1 MAAVVPVNEL
11 SWTPASGTI
20 AGPVA
25 DGGGMLSP
33 AAIVGREHGRAV
45 TEVLALETD
54 GVSEPTVGSVVW
66 VDEVDP
72 VTAVATAGS
81 KMGRLTE
88 LHRAGVL
95 VPRGFAV
102 TVDAYRRHCAE
113 SGLDVRID
121 EVIAGLGAEVSDAV
135 VAGASARIREL
146 FEDTPMSDA
155 LTAEITEAYEELCLR
170 CLDVNVPTAVRS
182 SATGEDAAEASFAG
196 IFDTYLGVSGAPR
209 VLTAVRSCWGS
220 LFTARAL
227 AYRLRKGIS
236 HHAMPIAVGV
246 IELIHARASGV
257 AFSVHPVTGKADR
270 IVIETSWGWGEAI
283 VQGLVNPDHI
293 EVGKADGR
301 TLKYDVA
308 HKTVVSAFDFAEGR
322 VCEIDMPVRLANRR
336 VLEEEQVSAVADA
349 VKAIEQHYGYP
360 VDVEWVISRHR
371 RAGDPV
377 CIVQSRPVTV
387 TVAEPPA
394 APAAYDPV
402 ALAQKYVFS
411 GKPIPGR

>member
-1 MAAVVPVNEL
+1 M
-11 SWTPASGTI
+11 TG
-20 AGPVA
+20 
-25 DGGGMLSP
+25 
-33 AAIVGREHGRAV
+33 
-45 TEVLALETD
+45 VLVSTD
-54 GVSEPTVGSVVW
+54 SIVW
-66 VDEVDP
+66 VDAVEP
-72 VTAVATAGS
+72 AAAVAAAGS

-88 LHRAGVL
+88 LHLAGVE
-95 VPRGFAV
+95 VPQGFAV

-113 SGLDVRID
+113 SGLDARID
-121 EVIAGLGAEVSDAV
+121 EIIAGLGADPSDAA
-135 VAGASARIREL
+135 VAEASATIRAL
-146 FEDTPMSDA
+146 FESTAMSEG
-155 LTAEITEAYEELCLR
+155 LTAEITDAYEELCLR
-170 CLDVNVPTAVRS
+170 CVDVNVPTAVRS
-182 SATGEDAAEASFAG
+182 SATGEDAADASFAG
-196 IFDTYLGVSGAPR
+196 IFDTYLGVSGGPR
-209 VLTAVRSCWGS
+209 VLDAVRACWGS

-257 AFSVHPVTGKADR
+257 AFSVHPVTGKPDR

-283 VQGLVNPDHI
+283 VQGLVNPDHV

-308 HKTVVSAFDFAEGR
+308 HKSVVSAFDFAEGR
-322 VCEIDMPVRLANRR
+322 VCEIDMPAKLADRK
-336 VLEEEQVSAVADA
+336 VLDDEQVSAIADA

-371 RAGDPV
+371 RAGDPI

-387 TVAEPPA
+387 TATEKA
-394 APAAYDPV
+394 ATGYDPV